1 MDVISTSNPE
11 NSLCTPHTCKV
22 PVKFK
27 MMLAQGKRKSA
38 LESKCIH
45 LKNAMFQ
52 LNTKEYPITVQKYL
66 KIINV
71 AIGQCLPHIA
81 IYLAWCQVYIRTS
94 FTFRMTK
101 DITTEPEDVT
111 CVISE
116 K

>member
-1 MDVISTSNPE
+1 MNVISTSNPE
-11 NSLCTPHTCKV
+11 KSLHTPHTCKV

-27 MMLAQGKRKSA
+27 IMLTQGKRKSA

-45 LKNAMFQ
+45 LKNTMFQ
-52 LNTKEYPITVQKYL
+52 LNMKEYPITVKKYL
-66 KIINV
+66 RIINV
-71 AIGQCLPHIA
+71 AIEQCLLHIA

-94 FTFRMTK
+94 FNFRMTE
-101 DITTEPEDVT
+101 DTATEPEDIT